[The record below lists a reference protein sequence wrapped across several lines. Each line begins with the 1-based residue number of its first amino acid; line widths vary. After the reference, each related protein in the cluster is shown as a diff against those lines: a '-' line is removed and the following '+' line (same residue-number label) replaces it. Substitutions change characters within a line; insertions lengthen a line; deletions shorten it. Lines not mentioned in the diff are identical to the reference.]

1 MWRREGPTSACVLGL
16 TMPARM
22 WSLTSD
28 QRKTSV
34 LSLMLYARITSYTC
48 PSCRPLQQELHS
60 NSSEGSTKGSCSMC
74 SCPKSLV
81 GPYHCSS
88 PCRLEV
94 KGPRELAFFK
104 GKAVGP
110 VYPGFC
116 YESEAGAH
124 AAPIAFP
131 ALATCQQ
138 WQQPRYKLPEVVER
152 VCSAHALAFK
162 LSLHHWRSRVP
173 ACQQLSGCYAPL
185 LRPHVC

>member
-1 MWRREGPTSACVLGL
+1 MWRREGPTLACVPGL

-34 LSLMLYARITSYTC
+34 LSLVLYACIIHYTC
-48 PSCRPLQQELHS
+48 PSCPPMQQVLHS
-60 NSSEGSTKGSCSMC
+60 GSSKGSSKGSCRMC
-74 SCPKSLV
+74 SCPKSFV
-81 GPYHCSS
+81 DPYYCSS
-88 PCRLEV
+88 HCRLEV

-124 AAPIAFP
+124 AAPIAFRP
-131 ALATCQQ
+131 S
-138 WQQPRYKLPEVVER
+138 P
-152 VCSAHALAFK
+152 HA
-162 LSLHHWRSRVP
+162 S
-173 ACQQLSGCYAPL
+173 SGSGSGT
-185 LRPHVC
+185 R